1 MHAAGAQSN
10 PRVAPFGSAFFGALR
25 PGALWVDARV
35 RAAWRA
41 ATQSSAKASFHDDR
55 LETGDLVRIRETGAQ
70 VFVGFRVLLGR
81 GINRREGN
89 RRMLHW

>member
-10 PRVAPFGSAFFGALR
+10 PRVAPFGSAFS
-25 PGALWVDARV
+25 ARYDP
-35 RAAWRA
+35 AI
-41 ATQSSAKASFHDDR
+41 TF
-55 LETGDLVRIRETGAQ
+55 ETGDLVRIRETGAQ

-81 GINRREGN
+81 GVNRREGN